1 MNESK
6 SEKGMATMEI
16 PKLSRAAVLRNFG
29 EKLQIENV
37 EIPQTIEPR
46 AVLVKNQMSSIC
58 GTDVHL
64 WQGELNL
71 KVNLPVILGHEMVGE
86 IVKLGEEVSVDSIG
100 NPLKEGDRVIWSHAD
115 CGNCYYC
122 NVEKQPTLCLNRR
135 SYMYETMEKYPYLM
149 GGFSEYGY
157 ILPTSGR
164 VKVPDTVS
172 SELASLCSCAF
183 RSVMNSFNQLGSISS
198 EDIVVVQGTGPLG
211 LLAICVAKKAGAKSV
226 IAIGGPEERLSL
238 AEEMGADIIINIS
251 IEKTMESRNAIIN
264 NLTNGLGADIV
275 LEYSGHPSAFEEGL
289 NYIRKNGR
297 YVVVGQLGTGKV
309 EIMPSLITAKNLK
322 LIGSFS
328 GGIGNYYQALKFIEK
343 YQYEVPFNKMI
354 TNIYYLEEI
363 NEALESMKDFKEIK
377 PIIKLA

>member
-1 MNESK
+1 M
-6 SEKGMATMEI
+6 
-16 PKLSRAAVLRNFG
+16 
-29 EKLQIENV
+29 
-37 EIPQTIEPR
+37 
-46 AVLVKNQMSSIC
+46 
-58 GTDVHL
+58 
-64 WQGELNL
+64 
-71 KVNLPVILGHEMVGE
+71 
-86 IVKLGEEVSVDSIG
+86 
-100 NPLKEGDRVIWSHAD
+100 
-115 CGNCYYC
+115 
-122 NVEKQPTLCLNRR
+122 
-135 SYMYETMEKYPYLM
+135 
-149 GGFSEYGY
+149 
-157 ILPTSGR
+157 
-164 VKVPDTVS
+164 KVPDTVS

-309 EIMPSLITAKNLK
+309 EIMPSLITAK
-322 LIGSFS
+322 I
-328 GGIGNYYQALKFIEK
+328 
-343 YQYEVPFNKMI
+343 
-354 TNIYYLEEI
+354 
-363 NEALESMKDFKEIK
+363 
-377 PIIKLA
+377 